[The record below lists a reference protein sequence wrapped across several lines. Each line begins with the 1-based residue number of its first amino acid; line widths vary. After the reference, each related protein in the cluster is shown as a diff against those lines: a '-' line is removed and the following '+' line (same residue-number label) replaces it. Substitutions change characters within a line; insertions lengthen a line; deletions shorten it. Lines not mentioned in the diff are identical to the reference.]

1 MGRYLLRRTVFMVP
15 LLVGISLIS
24 YAIIRFAPGDPTRL
38 LVDPEH
44 ATAEQF
50 ASLRQELGLDDPL
63 PLQYVKTMKAL
74 LTGELRS
81 FKTRQRVIEIVW
93 ERLPVTVLLGGLA
106 LLLATL
112 AGMTIGAVQALR
124 PSSTLDEAGT
134 VVSLVGF
141 SVPSFWLALMF
152 IMLFAVRL
160 HWLPAS
166 GIRPVGAAGW
176 NVLEMS
182 PYLVLPTI
190 VLGTTL
196 LASIARYTR
205 SSMLEALAQDYVRTA
220 RAKGL
225 PQRYVVVRHA
235 LRNSLL
241 PVITLIGLYLP
252 VLVGGAV
259 VVETIFAI
267 PGIGRLGL
275 ESVFVR
281 DYPVILSVNV
291 MGATAVLVGNLLA
304 DVAYALADPR
314 IRFG

>member
-1 MGRYLLRRTVFMVP
+1 MGRYILRRAVFMVP
-15 LLVGISLIS
+15 LLLGISLIS
-24 YAIIRFAPGDPTRL
+24 YAIVRFAPGDPTRL

-63 PLQYVKTMKAL
+63 PIQYLKTMKAL

-93 ERLPVTVLLGGLA
+93 ERLPVTILLGGLS

-112 AGMTIGAVQALR
+112 AGMTIGAFQALR
-124 PSSTLDEAGT
+124 ASSTIDEAGT

-166 GIRPVGAAGW
+166 GIRPVGATGW
-176 NVLEMS
+176 NVLEMA

-205 SSMLEALAQDYVRTA
+205 SSMLEALAQDFVRTA

-225 PQRYVVVRHA
+225 PQRQVIARHA

-241 PVITLIGLYLP
+241 PVITLLGLFLP
-252 VLVGGAV
+252 VLVGGAA

-267 PGIGRLGL
+267 PGVGRLAL
-275 ESVFVR
+275 DAVFIR
-281 DYPVILSVNV
+281 DYPVILSINV
-291 MGATAVLVGNLLA
+291 MAAAAVLAGNLLA

>member
-1 MGRYLLRRTVFMVP
+1 MVP
-15 LLVGISLIS
+15 LLLGISLIS
-24 YAIIRFAPGDPTRL
+24 YAIVRFAPGDPTRL

-63 PLQYVKTMKAL
+63 PIQYLKTMKAL

-93 ERLPVTVLLGGLA
+93 ERLPVTILLGGLS

-112 AGMTIGAVQALR
+112 AGMTIGAFQALR
-124 PSSTLDEAGT
+124 ASSTIDEAGT

-166 GIRPVGAAGW
+166 GIRPVGATGW
-176 NVLEMS
+176 NVLEMA

-205 SSMLEALAQDYVRTA
+205 SSMLEALAQDFVRTA

-225 PQRYVVVRHA
+225 PQRQVIARHA

-241 PVITLIGLYLP
+241 PVITLLGLFLP
-252 VLVGGAV
+252 VLVGGAA

-267 PGIGRLGL
+267 PGVGRLAL
-275 ESVFVR
+275 DAVFIR
-281 DYPVILSVNV
+281 DYPVILSINV
-291 MGATAVLVGNLLA
+291 MAAAAVLAGNLLA

>member
-1 MGRYLLRRTVFMVP
+1 VGRYILRRAVFMVP
-15 LLVGISLIS
+15 LLFGISLIS
-24 YAIIRFAPGDPTRL
+24 YAIVRFAPGDPTRL

-44 ATAEQF
+44 ATTEQF

-63 PLQYVKTMKAL
+63 PVQYLKTMKAL

-93 ERLPVTVLLGGLA
+93 ERLPVTILLGGLSLA
-106 LLLATL
+106 LATL
-112 AGMTIGAVQALR
+112 AGITIGAVQALR
-124 PSSTLDEAGT
+124 ASSVLDEAGT
-134 VVSLVGF
+134 IVSLFGF

-160 HWLPAS
+160 HRLPAS

-176 NVLEMS
+176 NMIEMA
-182 PYLVLPTI
+182 PYLVLPI
-190 VLGTTL
+190 VVLGTGL

-205 SSMLEALAQDYVRTA
+205 SSMLEAFAQDFVRTA

-225 PQRYVVVRHA
+225 PQGSVITRHA

-241 PVITLIGLYLP
+241 PVITLIGLFLP

-259 VVETIFAI
+259 IVETIFAI

-275 ESVFVR
+275 ESVFIR
-281 DYPVILSVNV
+281 DYPVILSLNV
-291 MGATAVLVGNLLA
+291 MGAAAVLVGNLAA

>member
-1 MGRYLLRRTVFMVP
+1 VGRYLLRRTVFMVP

-24 YAIIRFAPGDPTRL
+24 YAIVRFAPGDPTRL

-63 PLQYVKTMKAL
+63 PVQYLKTMKTL

-93 ERLPVTVLLGGLA
+93 ERLPVTVLLGGLS

-124 PSSTLDEAGT
+124 ASSTLDEAGT

-152 IMLFAVRL
+152 IMLFAVHL

-166 GIRPVGAAGW
+166 GIRPVGAGGW
-176 NVLEMS
+176 NLIEMA

-225 PQRYVVVRHA
+225 PQTLVITRHA

-275 ESVFVR
+275 ESVFIR

-291 MGATAVLVGNLLA
+291 MGAAAVLVGNLLA

>member
-1 MGRYLLRRTVFMVP
+1 VGRYLLRRTVFMVP

>member
-1 MGRYLLRRTVFMVP
+1 VGRYLFRRTVFMVP

>member
-1 MGRYLLRRTVFMVP
+1 MGRYILRRTAFMVP

-24 YAIIRFAPGDPTRL
+24 YAIVRFAPGDPTRL

-63 PLQYVKTMKAL
+63 PVQYVKTMKAL

-93 ERLPVTVLLGGLA
+93 ERLPVTVLLGGFS

-112 AGMTIGAVQALR
+112 AGVTIGAVQALR
-124 PSSTLDEAGT
+124 ASSPLDEVGT

-160 HWLPAS
+160 HWLPVS
-166 GIRPVGAAGW
+166 GIRPVGATGW
-176 NVLEMS
+176 NLIEMA
-182 PYLVLPTI
+182 PYLVMPTI

-205 SSMLEALAQDYVRTA
+205 SSMLEALAQDFVRTA

-225 PQRYVVVRHA
+225 PQRRVITRHA

-241 PVITLIGLYLP
+241 PVITLIGLFLP

-275 ESVFVR
+275 ESVFIR
-281 DYPVILSVNV
+281 DYPVILSINV
-291 MGATAVLVGNLLA
+291 MGAAAVLAGNLLA

>member
-1 MGRYLLRRTVFMVP
+1 MVP

>member
-1 MGRYLLRRTVFMVP
+1 VGRYILRRILFMVP
-15 LLVGISLIS
+15 LLFGISLIS
-24 YAIIRFAPGDPTRL
+24 YAIIRFAPGDPSRL

-50 ASLRQELGLDDPL
+50 ESLRQELGLDDPL
-63 PLQYVKTMKAL
+63 PVQYVKTMKAL

-93 ERLPVTVLLGGLA
+93 ERLPVTALLGGLSLA
-106 LLLATL
+106 LATVVGI
-112 AGMTIGAVQALR
+112 AIGAVQALR
-124 PSSTLDEAGT
+124 ASSALDEAGT
-134 VVSLVGF
+134 VVSLFGF
-141 SVPSFWLALMF
+141 SVPSFWLALML

-166 GIRPVGAAGW
+166 GIRPIGAEGW
-176 NVLEMS
+176 NVVAMA
-182 PYLVLPTI
+182 PFLVLPTV
-190 VLGTTL
+190 VLGTGL

-205 SSMLEALAQDYVRTA
+205 SSMLEALAQDFVRTA

-225 PQRYVVVRHA
+225 RQRSVVTRHA

-241 PVITLIGLYLP
+241 PVITLIGLFLP

-259 VVETIFAI
+259 IVETIFAI

-275 ESVFVR
+275 ESVFIR
-281 DYPVILSVNV
+281 DYPVILSINV
-291 MGATAVLVGNLLA
+291 MGAAAVLAGNLLA

>member
-1 MGRYLLRRTVFMVP
+1 VGRYLLRRTVFMVP

-24 YAIIRFAPGDPTRL
+24 YAIVRFAPGDPTRL

-81 FKTRQRVIEIVW
+81 FKTRQKVIEIVW
-93 ERLPVTVLLGGLA
+93 ERLPVTVLLGGLS

-124 PSSTLDEAGT
+124 ASSTLDEAGT
-134 VVSLVGF
+134 VVSLFGF

-152 IMLFAVRL
+152 IMLFAVHL

-166 GIRPVGAAGW
+166 GIRPIGAAGW
-176 NVLEMS
+176 NLIEMA
-182 PYLVLPTI
+182 PYLLLPTI

-225 PQRYVVVRHA
+225 PQTLVITRHA

-291 MGATAVLVGNLLA
+291 MGAAAVLVGNLLA

>member
-1 MGRYLLRRTVFMVP
+1 MVP
-15 LLVGISLIS
+15 LLFGISLIS
-24 YAIIRFAPGDPTRL
+24 YAIVRFAPGDPTRL

-63 PLQYVKTMKAL
+63 PVQYLKTMKAL

-93 ERLPVTVLLGGLA
+93 ERLPVTILLGGLSLA
-106 LLLATL
+106 LATL
-112 AGMTIGAVQALR
+112 AGITIGAVQALR
-124 PSSTLDEAGT
+124 ASSVLDEAGT
-134 VVSLVGF
+134 IVSLFGF

-152 IMLFAVRL
+152 IMLFAVHL

-176 NVLEMS
+176 NVIDMA
-182 PYLVLPTI
+182 PYLVLPVV
-190 VLGTTL
+190 VLGTGL

-205 SSMLEALAQDYVRTA
+205 SSMLEAFAQDFVRTA

-225 PQRYVVVRHA
+225 PQARVIIRHA

-241 PVITLIGLYLP
+241 PVITLIGLFLP

-259 VVETIFAI
+259 IVETIFAI

-275 ESVFVR
+275 ESVFIR
-281 DYPVILSVNV
+281 DYPVILSLNV
-291 MGATAVLVGNLLA
+291 MGAAAVLVGNLAA

>member
-1 MGRYLLRRTVFMVP
+1 MVP
-15 LLVGISLIS
+15 LLLGISLIS
-24 YAIIRFAPGDPTRL
+24 YAIIRFAPGDPSRL

-44 ATAEQF
+44 ATVEQF

-63 PLQYVKTMKAL
+63 PVQYVKTMKAL
-74 LTGELRS
+74 VTGELRS

-93 ERLPVTVLLGGLA
+93 ERLPVTALLGGVSLA
-106 LLLATL
+106 LATTVGI
-112 AGMTIGAVQALR
+112 AIGAVQALR
-124 PSSTLDEAGT
+124 ANSALDEAGT
-134 VVSLVGF
+134 MVALFGF
-141 SVPSFWLALMF
+141 SVPSFWLALML

-160 HWLPAS
+160 HWLPVS
-166 GIRPVGAAGW
+166 GIRPIGAEGW
-176 NVLEMS
+176 NLFAMA
-182 PYLVLPTI
+182 PFLALPTV
-190 VLGTTL
+190 VLGTGV

-205 SSMLEALAQDYVRTA
+205 SSMLEALAQDFVRTA

-225 PQRYVVVRHA
+225 PERSVVIRHA

-241 PVITLIGLYLP
+241 PVITLIGLFLP

-259 VVETIFAI
+259 IVETIFAI

-275 ESVFVR
+275 ESVFIR
-281 DYPVILSVNV
+281 DYPVILSINV
-291 MGATAVLVGNLLA
+291 MVATVVLVGNLVA

>member
-24 YAIIRFAPGDPTRL
+24 YAIVRFAPGDPTRL

-81 FKTRQRVIEIVW
+81 FKTRQKVIEIVW
-93 ERLPVTVLLGGLA
+93 ERLPVTVLLGGLS

-124 PSSTLDEAGT
+124 ASSTLDEAGT
-134 VVSLVGF
+134 VVSLFGF

-152 IMLFAVRL
+152 IMLFAVHL

-166 GIRPVGAAGW
+166 GIRPVGSAGW
-176 NVLEMS
+176 NLIEMA

-225 PQRYVVVRHA
+225 PQTLVITRHA

-291 MGATAVLVGNLLA
+291 MGAAAVLVGNLLA

>member
-1 MGRYLLRRTVFMVP
+1 MGRYLFRRTVFMVP